1 MNDEMNLIATVNTTD
16 PTTEKVNVAPPKN
29 TNPDT
34 KASFS
39 EQFLEDVFHVLF
51 YHWNEVAKL
60 SDPDYEKSEIIS
72 LSGYSRFVNGK
83 NVTTQ
88 VMIDGVHELTLR
100 TSCTLNTEEAME
112 FSMSCIKDGVEI
124 GLVQMKNGVPVAGAK
139 IVPLLTLNSGHIPL
153 NSSEKEKIKSY
164 IPQTIYKKCALKN
177 EEISIGK
184 FTCNCN
190 PGGLTLHLTGT
201 AREII
206 GILVL
211 PKTFT
216 QDNSQYRITAIAS
229 KAFQE
234 TMITSLYLSK
244 YVTVI
249 GERAFAKCMDLQFVE
264 ITKKVSEIGKEAFLD
279 CPLKMIYS
287 LNPTPPKMNGNTFGN
302 LDFDNCVLVIPEKSI
317 EAYAIANEWNKFKIV
332 RPSKKT
338 ISSK

>member
-1 MNDEMNLIATVNTTD
+1 MNEKMNPIATVNTTN
-16 PTTEKVNVAPPKN
+16 PTTEKVNVSPPMN

-39 EQFLEDVFHVLF
+39 EQFWENHFHVLF
-51 YHWNEVAKL
+51 YHWNEIAKL
-60 SDPDYEKSEIIS
+60 SDPGHEKSEIIS

-83 NVTTQ
+83 NVTIQ
-88 VMIDGVHELTLR
+88 VLIDGVRELTLR
-100 TSCTLNTEEAME
+100 TSCTLNTEEAVE
-112 FSMSCIKDGVEI
+112 FSMNCIKDGKEI

-139 IVPLLTLNSGHIPL
+139 IVPLLILNNGHIPL
-153 NSSEKEKIKSY
+153 NSSDKEKIKSY

-177 EEISIGK
+177 EEVIVGK

-201 AREII
+201 AREIN

-211 PKTFT
+211 PESFT
-216 QDNSQYRITAIAS
+216 QDNSQYRITSIAS

-249 GERAFAKCMDLQFVE
+249 GERAFAKCMDLQFAE

-317 EAYAIANEWNKFKIV
+317 EAYAKANEWNKFKVV

-338 ISSK
+338 ISLK